1 MGVARENL
9 RGRGQNSQN
18 LRSREGF
25 CKKLKG
31 WRGVWGAALA
41 KFLILMLFYVFL
53 HHFLSIF
60 LIFNNFL
67 SFFSYVFL
75 SFLSVLGL
83 YSHARVGQLP
93 PLPPPRWGSD
103 MPGWGC
109 CPICPPLATPLT
121 HVIIIFISYYFGKCL
136 QEYWLWDLIT
146 MNLPIN
152 KRLIILQSFL

>member
-1 MGVARENL
+1 MWGRAPRSAAGENFL
-9 RGRGQNSQN
+9 GSRWGRNSQN

-67 SFFSYVFL
+67 SFFFL
-75 SFLSVLGL
+75 CFPLFFVSFGSLQPCQGGAAAPS
-83 YSHARVGQLP
+83 A
-93 PLPPPRWGSD
+93 PPRWGSD
-103 MPGWGC
+103 MPGWGR
-109 CPICPPLATPLT
+109 CPICPPWLRPWAGARSGAEPLLPET
-121 HVIIIFISYYFGKCL
+121 ARRRGKFF
-136 QEYWLWDLIT
+136 ED
-146 MNLPIN
+146 
-152 KRLIILQSFL
+152 RLG

>member
-1 MGVARENL
+1 MSIEYYRVEINRLVRHGRSQRKIRVGQFSQRPQAAGGVWGRAPRSAAGENFL
-9 RGRGQNSQN
+9 GSRWGRNSQN

-67 SFFSYVFL
+67 SFFFLMFSSLFCQFWVFT
-75 SFLSVLGL
+75 
-83 YSHARVGQLP
+83 A
-93 PLPPPRWGSD
+93 
-103 MPGWGC
+103 MPGWGS
-109 CPICPPLATPLT
+109 CPLCPPK
-121 HVIIIFISYYFGKCL
+121 VG
-136 QEYWLWDLIT
+136 Q
-146 MNLPIN
+146 
-152 KRLIILQSFL
+152 

>member
-1 MGVARENL
+1 MWGRAPRSAAGENFL
-9 RGRGQNSQN
+9 GSRWGRNSQN

-93 PLPPPRWGSD
+93 PLPPKVGQWHARVGLLPHLPP
-103 MPGWGC
+103 PGYALVVHPSIW
-109 CPICPPLATPLT
+109 
-121 HVIIIFISYYFGKCL
+121 HFSSFISKFL
-136 QEYWLWDLIT
+136 V
-146 MNLPIN
+146 PIRES
-152 KRLIILQSFL
+152 KE

>member
-1 MGVARENL
+1 MW
-9 RGRGQNSQN
+9 GRAPRSAVGKNFLGSRWGRNSQN

-67 SFFSYVFL
+67 SFFFLMFSSLFCQFWVFTAMPGWG
-75 SFLSVLGL
+75 SC
-83 YSHARVGQLP
+83 
-93 PLPPPRWGSD
+93 PLCPPPRWGSD

-109 CPICPPLATPLT
+109 CPICPPLATPLLRG
-121 HVIIIFISYYFGKCL
+121 VGVV
-136 QEYWLWDLIT
+136 E
-146 MNLPIN
+146 
-152 KRLIILQSFL
+152 

>member
-1 MGVARENL
+1 MW
-9 RGRGQNSQN
+9 GRGPRSAAGENFLGSRWGRNSQN

-67 SFFSYVFL
+67 SFFFLCFPLFFVSFGSLQPPQGGAVTCQGGAAAPSAPPSYAL
-75 SFLSVLGL
+75 APITNCAEKKLYLGK
-83 YSHARVGQLP
+83 YG
-93 PLPPPRWGSD
+93 
-103 MPGWGC
+103 
-109 CPICPPLATPLT
+109 
-121 HVIIIFISYYFGKCL
+121 
-136 QEYWLWDLIT
+136 
-146 MNLPIN
+146 
-152 KRLIILQSFL
+152 LQSFS

>member
-1 MGVARENL
+1 MWGRAPRSAAGENFL
-9 RGRGQNSQN
+9 GSRWGRNSQN

-93 PLPPPRWGSD
+93 PLPPQGGAVTCQGGAAAPSA
-103 MPGWGC
+103 
-109 CPICPPLATPLT
+109 PLPSYALGNCKLNSKFIIATAPQP
-121 HVIIIFISYYFGKCL
+121 F
-136 QEYWLWDLIT
+136 
-146 MNLPIN
+146 N
-152 KRLIILQSFL
+152 RLSRNFLSM

>member
-1 MGVARENL
+1 MGQFSQRPEAAGGVFGRAPRSAAGENFL
-9 RGRGQNSQN
+9 GSRWGRNSQN

-67 SFFSYVFL
+67 SFFFL
-75 SFLSVLGL
+75 CFPLFFVSFGSLQPCQGGAAAPS
-83 YSHARVGQLP
+83 AP
-93 PLPPPRWGSD
+93 PWWGSD

-109 CPICPPLATPLT
+109 CPICPPPGYALGF
-121 HVIIIFISYYFGKCL
+121 IIQNYENYL
-136 QEYWLWDLIT
+136 DLYE
-146 MNLPIN
+146 N
-152 KRLIILQSFL
+152 Q

>member
-1 MGVARENL
+1 MGVARRKSGWGSFPKGRSAGENFL
-9 RGRGQNSQN
+9 GSRWGRNSQN

-67 SFFSYVFL
+67 SFFFL
-75 SFLSVLGL
+75 CFPLFFVSFGSLQPCQGG
-83 YSHARVGQLP
+83 AAA
-93 PLPPPRWGSD
+93 PPRWSSD
-103 MPGWGC
+103 MMPGLGS
-109 CPICPPLATPLT
+109 CPP
-121 HVIIIFISYYFGKCL
+121 
-136 QEYWLWDLIT
+136 
-146 MNLPIN
+146 
-152 KRLIILQSFL
+152 

>member
-1 MGVARENL
+1 MGVARGKSGWGSFPKG
-9 RGRGQNSQN
+9 RGRSAAGKNFLGSRWGRNSQN

-67 SFFSYVFL
+67 SFFFL
-75 SFLSVLGL
+75 CFPLFFVSFGSLQPCQGGAAAPSAPQGGAVTCQGGAAAP
-83 YSHARVGQLP
+83 SAP
-93 PLPPPRWGSD
+93 P
-103 MPGWGC
+103 
-109 CPICPPLATPLT
+109 
-121 HVIIIFISYYFGKCL
+121 
-136 QEYWLWDLIT
+136 
-146 MNLPIN
+146 
-152 KRLIILQSFL
+152 

>member
-1 MGVARENL
+1 MIMVHLMGVARGKSGWGSFPKGLRPMAGCGAGENFL
-9 RGRGQNSQN
+9 GSRWGRNSQN

-60 LIFNNFL
+60 LIFDNFL

-83 YSHARVGQLP
+83 YSGGAVGQ
-93 PLPPPRWGSD
+93 
-103 MPGWGC
+103 
-109 CPICPPLATPLT
+109 
-121 HVIIIFISYYFGKCL
+121 
-136 QEYWLWDLIT
+136 
-146 MNLPIN
+146 
-152 KRLIILQSFL
+152 

>member
-1 MGVARENL
+1 MGVARGKWEWGSFPKDRRPRIGCWAGPHVGPQAKIFL
-9 RGRGQNSQN
+9 GSRWGRNSQN

-67 SFFSYVFL
+67 SFFFL
-75 SFLSVLGL
+75 CFPLFFVSFGSLQPCQGGAAAPS
-83 YSHARVGQLP
+83 AP
-93 PLPPPRWGSD
+93 PWWGSD

-121 HVIIIFISYYFGKCL
+121 LV
-136 QEYWLWDLIT
+136 
-146 MNLPIN
+146 
-152 KRLIILQSFL
+152 

>member
-1 MGVARENL
+1 MGYPESEGKKTPMVTDSMGIARENL
-9 RGRGQNSQN
+9 RRGQN

-93 PLPPPRWGSD
+93 FLPPAGGAVTCQGGAAAPSA
-103 MPGWGC
+103 
-109 CPICPPLATPLT
+109 PPLATPL
-121 HVIIIFISYYFGKCL
+121 VCKIERI
-136 QEYWLWDLIT
+136 
-146 MNLPIN
+146 
-152 KRLIILQSFL
+152 RLE

>member
-1 MGVARENL
+1 MLDTNPRFHGRSQRKIRVGQFSQRPQAAGREW
-9 RGRGQNSQN
+9 GRAPRSAASENFLGSRWGQNSQN

-93 PLPPPRWGSD
+93 PLPPQGGAVTCQGGAAAPSA
-103 MPGWGC
+103 
-109 CPICPPLATPLT
+109 PP
-121 HVIIIFISYYFGKCL
+121 
-136 QEYWLWDLIT
+136 WLRPCKDE
-146 MNLPIN
+146 
-152 KRLIILQSFL
+152 

>member
-1 MGVARENL
+1 MGQKIFLGSRW
-9 RGRGQNSQN
+9 GRNSQN

-93 PLPPPRWGSD
+93 PLPHLGGAVTCQGGAAAPSA
-103 MPGWGC
+103 
-109 CPICPPLATPLT
+109 PLATPLE
-121 HVIIIFISYYFGKCL
+121 S
-136 QEYWLWDLIT
+136 
-146 MNLPIN
+146 
-152 KRLIILQSFL
+152 

>member
-1 MGVARENL
+1 MGVARGKSGWGSFPKGRRPRAGCGAENVL
-9 RGRGQNSQN
+9 GSRWGRNSQN

-67 SFFSYVFL
+67 SFFFL
-75 SFLSVLGL
+75 CFPLFFVSFGSL
-83 YSHARVGQLP
+83 Q
-93 PLPPPRWGSD
+93 PLPRWGSD
-103 MPGWGC
+103 IPCWGS
-109 CPICPPLATPLT
+109 CPPP
-121 HVIIIFISYYFGKCL
+121 SYAL
-136 QEYWLWDLIT
+136 VQ
-146 MNLPIN
+146 
-152 KRLIILQSFL
+152 

>member
-1 MGVARENL
+1 MGGVWGIAPRSAAGENFL
-9 RGRGQNSQN
+9 GSRWGRNSQN

-109 CPICPPLATPLT
+109 CPICPPP
-121 HVIIIFISYYFGKCL
+121 
-136 QEYWLWDLIT
+136 WLRPCTQTD
-146 MNLPIN
+146 
-152 KRLIILQSFL
+152 

>member
-1 MGVARENL
+1 MGVARGKSGWGSFPK
-9 RGRGQNSQN
+9 GRRPRAGCGAERRAPRSAAGEHFLGSSWGRNSQN

-41 KFLILMLFYVFL
+41 KFLILMLIYVFL
-53 HHFLSIF
+53 HHILSIF

-93 PLPPPRWGSD
+93 PLP
-103 MPGWGC
+103 
-109 CPICPPLATPLT
+109 
-121 HVIIIFISYYFGKCL
+121 L
-136 QEYWLWDLIT
+136 QGGAVTCQGLSLIH
-146 MNLPIN
+146 I
-152 KRLIILQSFL
+152 

>member
-1 MGVARENL
+1 MGQFSPSFLGSRW
-9 RGRGQNSQN
+9 GRNSQN

-67 SFFSYVFL
+67 SFFFL
-75 SFLSVLGL
+75 CFPLFFVSFGSLQPCQGGAAAPS
-83 YSHARVGQLP
+83 A
-93 PLPPPRWGSD
+93 PPRWGSD

-109 CPICPPLATPLT
+109 CPICPPLATPLVYCMQKVDKLT
-121 HVIIIFISYYFGKCL
+121 CLRIIKNVVG
-136 QEYWLWDLIT
+136 
-146 MNLPIN
+146 
-152 KRLIILQSFL
+152 ILLFSFFLYL

>member
-1 MGVARENL
+1 MYVCYLSYPKRKSSISMGVARGKSGWGSFPKGRRAPRSAAGENFL
-9 RGRGQNSQN
+9 GSRWGRNSQN

-67 SFFSYVFL
+67 SFFFLMFSSLFCQFWVFT
-75 SFLSVLGL
+75 
-83 YSHARVGQLP
+83 A
-93 PLPPPRWGSD
+93 
-103 MPGWGC
+103 MPGWGS
-109 CPICPPLATPLT
+109 CPLCPPK
-121 HVIIIFISYYFGKCL
+121 VG
-136 QEYWLWDLIT
+136 Q
-146 MNLPIN
+146 
-152 KRLIILQSFL
+152 

>member
-1 MGVARENL
+1 MGVARGKSGWGSFPKGRRPRAGCGVWGRAPRSAAGENFL
-9 RGRGQNSQN
+9 GSRWGRNSQN

-67 SFFSYVFL
+67 SFFFL
-75 SFLSVLGL
+75 CFPLFFVSFGSLQPCQGGAAAPS
-83 YSHARVGQLP
+83 A
-93 PLPPPRWGSD
+93 PPRWGSD

-109 CPICPPLATPLT
+109 CPICPP
-121 HVIIIFISYYFGKCL
+121 
-136 QEYWLWDLIT
+136 WLR
-146 MNLPIN
+146 PC
-152 KRLIILQSFL
+152 